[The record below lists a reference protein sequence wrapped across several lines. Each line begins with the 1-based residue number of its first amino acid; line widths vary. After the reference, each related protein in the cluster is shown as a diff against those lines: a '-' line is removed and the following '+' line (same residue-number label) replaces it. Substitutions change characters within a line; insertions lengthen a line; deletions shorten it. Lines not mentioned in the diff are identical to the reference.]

1 MANANDW
8 ATDLESTV
16 VALVKAKSLLQ
27 LQKKYPKVKITD
39 EGESSGLAVFPTVY
53 IHLLSPVEQGQTL
66 DGQTINALL
75 ATFQVDVTT
84 NSCKSDCRKVMAT
97 VMNVFKEMR
106 FQGKSLPETSI
117 NNKIYHSVARF
128 NRVIGAN
135 DRLMQ

>member
-16 VALVKAKSLLQ
+16 TALVKAKSLPQ
-27 LQKKYPKVKITD
+27 LQKKYSKIRITD
-39 EGESSGLAVFPTVY
+39 EGENSGSAVFPTVY
-53 IHLLSPVEQGQTL
+53 IHLLSPTEQGQTL

-84 NSCKSDCRKVMAT
+84 NTSKSDCRKVMAT

-128 NRVIGAN
+128 SRVIGAN
-135 DRLMQ
+135 DRLM

>member
-8 ATDLESTV
+8 AADLESTV
-16 VALVKAKSLLQ
+16 VALVKAKSLPQ
-27 LQKKYPKVKITD
+27 LQKKYSKVRITD
-39 EGESSGLAVFPTVY
+39 EGESSGSAVFPTVY
-53 IHLLSPVEQGQTL
+53 IHLLSPTEQGQTL

-84 NSCKSDCRKVMAT
+84 NTSKSDCRKVMAT

-128 NRVIGAN
+128 SRVIGAN
-135 DRLMQ
+135 DRLI

>member
-16 VALVKAKSLLQ
+16 VALVKAKSLPQ
-27 LQKKYPKVKITD
+27 LQKKYSKIRITD
-39 EGESSGLAVFPTVY
+39 EGENSGSAVFPTVY
-53 IHLLSPVEQGQTL
+53 IHLLSPTEQGQTL

-84 NSCKSDCRKVMAT
+84 NTSKSDCRKVMAT

-128 NRVIGAN
+128 SRVIGAN
-135 DRLMQ
+135 DRLM

>member
-16 VALVKAKSLLQ
+16 VALVKAKSLPQ
-27 LQKKYPKVKITD
+27 LQKKYSKVRITD
-39 EGESSGLAVFPTVY
+39 EGESSGSAVFPTVY
-53 IHLLSPVEQGQTL
+53 IHLLSPTEQGQTL

-84 NSCKSDCRKVMAT
+84 NTSKSDCRKVMAT
-97 VMNVFKEMR
+97 AMNVFKEMR

-128 NRVIGAN
+128 SRVIGAN
-135 DRLMQ
+135 DRLI

>member
-16 VALVKAKSLLQ
+16 TALVKAKSLPQ
-27 LQKKYPKVKITD
+27 LQKKYSKVRITD
-39 EGESSGLAVFPTVY
+39 EGENSGSAVFPTVY
-53 IHLLSPVEQGQTL
+53 IHLLSPTEQGQTL

-84 NSCKSDCRKVMAT
+84 NTSKSDCRKVMAT

-128 NRVIGAN
+128 SRVIGAN
-135 DRLMQ
+135 DRLM

>member
-16 VALVKAKSLLQ
+16 VALVKAKSLPQ
-27 LQKKYPKVKITD
+27 LQKKYSKIRITD
-39 EGESSGLAVFPTVY
+39 EGENNGSAVFPTVY
-53 IHLLSPVEQGQTL
+53 IHLLSPTEQGQTL

-84 NSCKSDCRKVMAT
+84 NTSKSDCRKVMAT

-128 NRVIGAN
+128 SRVIGAN
-135 DRLMQ
+135 DRLI

>member
-16 VALVKAKSLLQ
+16 VALVKAKSLPQ
-27 LQKKYPKVKITD
+27 LQNKYSKVRITD
-39 EGESSGLAVFPTVY
+39 EGENSGSAVFPTVY
-53 IHLLSPVEQGQTL
+53 IHLLSPTEQGQTL

-84 NSCKSDCRKVMAT
+84 NTSKSDCRKVMAT

-128 NRVIGAN
+128 SRVIGAN
-135 DRLMQ
+135 DRLM

>member
-16 VALVKAKSLLQ
+16 TALVKAKSLPQ
-27 LQKKYPKVKITD
+27 LQKKYSKIRITD
-39 EGESSGLAVFPTVY
+39 EGENSGSAVFPTVY
-53 IHLLSPVEQGQTL
+53 IHLLSPTEQGQTL

-84 NSCKSDCRKVMAT
+84 NTSKSDCRKVMAT

-106 FQGKSLPETSI
+106 FQGRSLPETSI

-128 NRVIGAN
+128 SRVIGAN
-135 DRLMQ
+135 DRLI

>member
-16 VALVKAKSLLQ
+16 TALVKAKSLPQ
-27 LQKKYPKVKITD
+27 LQKKYSKIRITD
-39 EGESSGLAVFPTVY
+39 EGENSGSAVFPTVY
-53 IHLLSPVEQGQTL
+53 IHLLSPTEQGQTL
-66 DGQTINALL
+66 DGQTVNALL

-84 NSCKSDCRKVMAT
+84 NTSKSDCRKVMAT

-128 NRVIGAN
+128 SRVIGAN
-135 DRLMQ
+135 DRLI

>member
-16 VALVKAKSLLQ
+16 TALVKAKSLPQ
-27 LQKKYPKVKITD
+27 LQKKYSKIRITD
-39 EGESSGLAVFPTVY
+39 EGENSGSAVFPTVY
-53 IHLLSPVEQGQTL
+53 IHLLSPTEQGQTL

-84 NSCKSDCRKVMAT
+84 NTSKSDCRKVMAT
-97 VMNVFKEMR
+97 VMNVFKKMR

-128 NRVIGAN
+128 SRVIGAN
-135 DRLMQ
+135 DRLM

>member
-16 VALVKAKSLLQ
+16 TALVKAKSLPQ
-27 LQKKYPKVKITD
+27 LQKKYSKIRITD
-39 EGESSGLAVFPTVY
+39 EGENSGSAVFPTVY
-53 IHLLSPVEQGQTL
+53 IHLLSPTEQGQTL

-84 NSCKSDCRKVMAT
+84 NTSKSDCRNVMAT

-128 NRVIGAN
+128 SRVIGAN
-135 DRLMQ
+135 DRLI